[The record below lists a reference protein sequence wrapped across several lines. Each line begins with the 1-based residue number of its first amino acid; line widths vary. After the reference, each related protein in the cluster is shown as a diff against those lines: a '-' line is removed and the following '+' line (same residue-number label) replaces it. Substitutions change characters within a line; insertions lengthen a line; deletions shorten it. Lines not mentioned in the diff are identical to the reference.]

1 MKGTY
6 KTEHKKRNECPKHD
20 NKLSFFCDTCKK
32 GICRD
37 CTVLDHKET
46 AGHII
51 MDISNAD
58 IFHRQAL
65 LQQINKWRD
74 SLMQVQNNMQH
85 LEKEEVLLTA
95 AKETTRE
102 DIEEFIQHIYEK
114 VEERKQQL
122 IEINKQSF
130 SEAHN
135 FLLSMQKTQKE
146 AIDLINKN
154 INLSEKLVKN
164 GTLDEVIA
172 INQKHTSPTEVIP
185 LDLVELEFGKTCLAL
200 NKSKGREAFDSSL
213 SHFGEITFKGFLSAK
228 FAFHCK
234 ETSVS
239 QNAELQIQLL
249 CDQGKS
255 LPYATNHF
263 TVEISDP
270 KGTKITSALST
281 SGREYTVTFTPQM
294 SGQYKVSGMF
304 LGQQLTSEQN
314 YVSMD
319 SLNTQTFYRVPSPFT
334 VQVGL
339 PIGAGSP
346 YRRGEETK
354 SGRMSWDDL
363 LAMRQRQL
371 NIKYRETQRKLLY
384 KS

>member
-6 KTEHKKRNECPKHD
+6 KTEHKKNNKCPKHD

-74 SLMQVQNNMQH
+74 SLMQVQRNMQQ
-85 LEKEEVLLTA
+85 LELEEILLTT
-95 AKETTRE
+95 AKETTRA
-102 DIEEFIQHIYEK
+102 DIEKFIQHIYEK
-114 VEERKQQL
+114 VEERKHQL
-122 IEINKQSF
+122 VEINEQSF

-146 AIDLINKN
+146 ATDLINKN

-185 LDLVELEFGKTCLAL
+185 LDLVELELGKTCLSL
-200 NKSKGREAFDSSL
+200 NKSKGKEDFDSSL
-213 SHFGEITFKGFLSAK
+213 SHFGEITFKGFLPAK
-228 FAFHCK
+228 FAFQCK
-234 ETSVS
+234 QTWVG

-263 TVEISDP
+263 TVEITDP
-270 KGTKITSALST
+270 EGTKITSALST

-294 SGQYKVSGMF
+294 SGQYKVSGML

-319 SLNTQTFYRVPSPFT
+319 SLNTQTLYPVPSPYTTQTGF
-334 VQVGL
+334 
-339 PIGAGSP
+339 PIGAGP
-346 YRRGEETK
+346 PCRMTK
-354 SGRMSWDDL
+354 KIKKRMRS
-363 LAMRQRQL
+363 
-371 NIKYRETQRKLLY
+371 K
-384 KS
+384 